1 MTYKDYELTDLK
13 KKDNKIIMKCICVIM
28 QL

>member
-1 MTYKDYELTDLK
+1 MTYKDYELIDFK
-13 KKDNKIIMKCICVIM
+13 KKDNKIIMKHVCVIM

>member
-1 MTYKDYELTDLK
+1 MTYKDYELIDFFK
-13 KKDNKIIMKCICVIM
+13 NDNKIIMKCICVIM